1 VVLHQDSLTHSYP
14 TDTEKLEL
22 PMGMVG
28 RQLTMKLL
36 DYILPLELHRAQEL
50 AVPVPQSFTAI
61 FVPQVHPVERQ
72 LETKQLAYTQLQE
85 AQLVLELEQRVL
97 MSSRFF
103 TELLF
108 LLEHLAKQQSEITLH
123 QELLL
128 VLVLPQLEI
137 LQLDFIQHQELQ
149 PAMEQAVQVIQLS
162 RAISVQQVPL
172 AAQLLEMKRLVCT
185 PHQELLAALGPE
197 LKAPMSSRFSL
208 ELPYLKQRQ
217 HRQQLDYM

>member
-1 VVLHQDSLTHSYP
+1 VFAGVVPHQDSLARLYLS
-14 TDTEKLEL
+14 DTEKLEL
-22 PMGMVG
+22 VLQAAEQLPTMKQLDCTPHLE
-28 RQLTMKLL
+28 RQLVKV
-36 DYILPLELHRAQEL
+36 L
-50 AVPVPQSFTAI
+50 AVQVPQSFTAI

-103 TELLF
+103 TERLF

-149 PAMEQAVQVIQLS
+149 PAME
-162 RAISVQQVPL
+162 
-172 AAQLLEMKRLVCT
+172 
-185 PHQELLAALGPE
+185 
-197 LKAPMSSRFSL
+197 
-208 ELPYLKQRQ
+208 
-217 HRQQLDYM
+217 

>member
-1 VVLHQDSLTHSYP
+1 VFAGVVLHQDSLTHSYP

-162 RAISVQQVPL
+162 RAIFVQQLLL
-172 AAQLLEMKRLVCT
+172 AVRLQAIQQLVFIL
-185 PHQELLAALGPE
+185 HQEPQMEME
-197 LKAPMSSRFSL
+197 LEILRHQSS
-208 ELPYLKQRQ
+208 Q
-217 HRQQLDYM
+217 HLSEPHLVLV